1 MDLPFALPRATPVA
15 SVIGAA
21 TGLIAGL
28 TFDSSTPLWL
38 AAVAGA
44 ILAAISWVDIRQRRI
59 PNAITYPGTLVA
71 LVIAGA
77 FGPGTLA
84 IALAGAVV
92 AGAVLLMAA
101 IATRGGFGMG
111 DVKLAVLAGSVIG
124 LGGVPMFLVA
134 GTGLGALAGVA
145 AILSGRTARS
155 TIAYGPYLAAGALVA
170 LLTSGS
176 AAG

>member
-15 SVIGAA
+15 GVIGATA
-21 TGLIAGL
+21 GVIAGL

-44 ILAAISWVDIRQRRI
+44 VLAAISWVDIRQRRI
-59 PNAITYPGTLVA
+59 PNVITYPGTLIA
-71 LVIAGA
+71 LVIAAA
-77 FGPGTLA
+77 FGMGALLM
-84 IALAGAVV
+84 ALAGAIV
-92 AGAVLLMAA
+92 AGAVLLLAA

-111 DVKLAVLAGSVIG
+111 DVKLAVLVGSVVG

-170 LLTSGS
+170 LLTSG
-176 AAG
+176 ATAG